1 MASSGDSALSEA
13 LLEAQRAEDG
23 APPATAAVAPP
34 PQRRRALGW
43 WLRACAL
50 LLATAALGC
59 TVFMMVLADSL
70 SRAFGGNGWHDWL
83 PHRGRPLR
91 FA

>member
-13 LLEAQRAEDG
+13 LLDAQRAEDA
-23 APPATAAVAPP
+23 APPLTAAVAPP
-34 PQRRRALGW
+34 PRPRSTLAW

-50 LLATAALGC
+50 LLAAAALGC
-59 TVFMMVLADSL
+59 TVFMLVMADGL